1 MKQWA
6 EDTLNITLYLLILVI
21 TLPLYLVCKLID
33 WIKER

>member
-33 WIKER
+33 LIKGR